1 LCKTFFRAREILTF
15 APHFMMTPD
24 QDIQRIYTKGFELF
38 KQFGI
43 KAVTMDQISQ
53 ACGISKRTLYKH
65 VDNKQDYL
73 KKAFLF
79 IAEVMHRELHAA
91 LNSANGNA
99 IDELFA
105 IEKFAEL
112 RMRGEEDKLI
122 FQLGYY
128 YPEVASILKKKRE
141 EIVFSFT
148 RTNLNKGID
157 EGTYRNDL
165 HIEHIAMLY
174 YGHILAL
181 HESVISDTTLD
192 LDDLRNTSLK
202 YHIRGIASA
211 KGLEYLNKLIQTE
224 Q

>member
-1 LCKTFFRAREILTF
+1 
-15 APHFMMTPD
+15 MMTTD
-24 QDIQRIYTKGFELF
+24 QDIHRIYAKGFELF

-53 ACGISKRTLYKH
+53 ACGISKKTLYKY
-65 VDNKQDYL
+65 VDNKQDFL
-73 KKAFLF
+73 MKAFLF
-79 IAEVMHRELHAA
+79 IAEVMNMELREAV
-91 LNSANGNA
+91 SSKKGNA

-112 RMRGEEDKLI
+112 RIRGEEDKLI
-122 FQLGYY
+122 FQLGFY
-128 YPEVASILKKKRE
+128 YPEVATVLKKKRE

-148 RTNLNKGID
+148 RINLNKGID
-157 EGTYRNDL
+157 EGTYRKDL

-181 HESVISDTTLD
+181 HESVVSDTTLD

-211 KGLEYLNKLIQTE
+211 KGLDYLNKLIQTE

>member
-1 LCKTFFRAREILTF
+1 
-15 APHFMMTPD
+15 
-24 QDIQRIYTKGFELF
+24 
-38 KQFGI
+38 
-43 KAVTMDQISQ
+43 MDQISQ
-53 ACGISKRTLYKH
+53 ACGISKKTLYKY
-65 VDNKQDYL
+65 VDNKQDFL
-73 KKAFLF
+73 MKAFLF
-79 IAEVMHRELHAA
+79 IAEVMKMELHAA
-91 LNSANGNA
+91 VSSKKGNA

-112 RMRGEEDKLI
+112 RVRGEEDKLI

-128 YPEVASILKKKRE
+128 YPEVATILKKKRE

-148 RTNLNKGID
+148 RINLNKGIE

-192 LDDLRNTSLK
+192 LDDLRKTSLK

-211 KGLEYLNKLIQTE
+211 KGLDYLNKLIQTE